1 MQQPIDPSAQLPL
14 SYSLREITELLIK
27 HQDLHEGL
35 YELSFQ
41 FQIAVGGVKASP
53 ENVLPGAMFGVSA
66 IGLSKTEEENKNT
79 VNAAQVNPLKK
90 REKTSSRPKK

>member
-1 MQQPIDPSAQLPL
+1 MQQPIDPSVQQPI

-27 HQDLHEGL
+27 HQELHEGL

-41 FQIAVGGVKASP
+41 FQIAVGGVKTSP

-66 IGLSKTEEENKNT
+66 IGLSKSEEENMNT
-79 VNAAQVNPLKK
+79 IDAAQVNPLKK
-90 REKTSSRPKK
+90 GGRKSLRPKK